1 MTLQSLNSKQRQLR
15 KSGNELQPN
24 DAAELRRVSA
34 EQQALQKHLEAA
46 RKQSRQH
53 SMLIQVRSF
62 FYFLS
67 DLKNIYILNIFLR
80 LFTAKLST
88 TDERQIYKIIFKIRK
103 IPNIKNTQLQ
113 KNVLLKWS
121 SFRNMKQNT
130 VNRILN

>member
-1 MTLQSLNSKQRQLR
+1 MQSLNSKQRQLR

-67 DLKNIYILNIFLR
+67 DLKKYIF
-80 LFTAKLST
+80 
-88 TDERQIYKIIFKIRK
+88 
-103 IPNIKNTQLQ
+103 
-113 KNVLLKWS
+113 
-121 SFRNMKQNT
+121 
-130 VNRILN
+130 